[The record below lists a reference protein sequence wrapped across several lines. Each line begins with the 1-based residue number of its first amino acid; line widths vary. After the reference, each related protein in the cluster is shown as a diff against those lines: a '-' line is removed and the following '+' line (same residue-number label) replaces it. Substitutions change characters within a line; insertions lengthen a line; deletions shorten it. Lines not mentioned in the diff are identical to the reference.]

1 MGQHTWV
8 MVRLVLI
15 CMLMGCQPSGS
26 TEQRIAN
33 LSLEFVAKGG
43 LSEGPEGPA
52 NRVAAL
58 LALVRQGA
66 FRQGMSA
73 RQVRDVLG
81 EPDSV
86 WHDPPDNRYD
96 LRYLY
101 VLGSVDDLEVFF
113 KNDRLLEM
121 DRIVDGPTELGGGL
135 YALRLPE
142 EH

>member
-26 TEQRIAN
+26 TEQRVAE

-43 LSEGPEGPA
+43 LSEGPA
-52 NRVAAL
+52 NRVATL
-58 LALVRQGA
+58 LALEQQGA

-96 LRYLY
+96 LRCLY
-101 VLGSVDDLEVFF
+101 VLGPVDDLEVLF

-121 DRIVDGPTELGGGL
+121 VRIVDGPTELGGGL
-135 YALRLPE
+135 YPLRLPE